1 MYTRKNIAFVHVYVL
16 LSIYTC
22 IFKRNNFI
30 KQNKTKH
37 ALLIPNNVNKN
48 IDFIMY
54 RRNEIFDVSIKTIE
68 TFRMR
73 PS

>member
-16 LSIYTC
+16 YIVYIHVFSRETILL
-22 IFKRNNFI
+22 
-30 KQNKTKH
+30 NKTKH